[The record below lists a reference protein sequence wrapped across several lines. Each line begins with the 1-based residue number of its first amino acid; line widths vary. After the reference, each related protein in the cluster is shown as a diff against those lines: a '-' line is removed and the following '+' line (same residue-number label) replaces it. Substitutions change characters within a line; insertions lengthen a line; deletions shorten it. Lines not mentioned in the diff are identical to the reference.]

1 MLFWRV
7 VEGLWNFGLEKP
19 LSVESSG
26 LFCRSLDGKTVESR
40 AEHGGLAC
48 EVAEECK
55 DSTRSFA

>member
-1 MLFWRV
+1 M
-7 VEGLWNFGLEKP
+7 EGLWNFGLEKP